1 MRLHHKTTGAVLAL
15 ALVAGAGFALSAPAR
30 AETVRSDCDG
40 ATCVRTFCDDD
51 GYCTQRTISRSAY
64 ENVNRYHR
72 ERFACDADGDNCRW
86 TRSYYF
92 DADGNAVYDPDMGQY
107 P

>member
-15 ALVAGAGFALSAPAR
+15 ALAAGAGFALSAPAR

-51 GYCTQRTISRSAY
+51 GYCTQRTYTPSAY
-64 ENVNRYHR
+64 QNRFRH
-72 ERFACDADGDNCRW
+72 ERFACDADGDNCHW
-86 TRSYYF
+86 TRSYYL
-92 DADGNAVYDPDMGQY
+92 DADGNAIYDPGMSQY